1 MSFSD
6 DEMELDRMLGEM
18 EIDEL
23 NLLPE
28 SFGGVESP
36 NADVRDGPNP
46 SLSTLVAKKCR
57 VRQIDVP
64 VSP

>member
-1 MSFSD
+1 MSFSED
-6 DEMELDRMLGEM
+6 KTELDRMLGEM

-23 NLLPE
+23 NLSPE
-28 SFGGVESP
+28 SVGGVESP

-57 VRQIDVP
+57 VCQIDTP
-64 VSP
+64 ISP